1 MLRVIH
7 SKITDFRIRVT
18 FLFLL
23 ICSQAGLMAR
33 QAGSETNGT
42 TIMAVVVQP
51 AAVPAAA
58 AVKMCYT
65 WKAERSTSTAYKVFV
80 HIIDDQR
87 RMVLQDAMS
96 RL

>member
-33 QAGSETNGT
+33 QVGSETSGT
-42 TIMAVVVQP
+42 TFMAVVVQ
-51 AAVPAAA
+51 PAAA

-65 WKAERSTSTAYKVFV
+65 WKAERSTSTAY
-80 HIIDDQR
+80 
-87 RMVLQDAMS
+87 
-96 RL
+96 

>member
-1 MLRVIH
+1 
-7 SKITDFRIRVT
+7 
-18 FLFLL
+18 
-23 ICSQAGLMAR
+23 MAR

-42 TIMAVVVQP
+42 TIMAVVVQ
-51 AAVPAAA
+51 PAAA